1 MAKFTSQEVDAFQKG
16 SNQRAR
22 EIFLKDWDMQRQRLP
37 DSSNVDRIREF
48 IKNVY
53 VDRKYAGGRSSDKP
67 PRDMQSQR
75 NNEDD
80 TRRASSYHSYSQSP
94 PYENQY
100 EDRRYGKKAGVLTRK
115 PGSDRVHYEG
125 KIASFVYSP
134 GRSVEQMSE
143 NRFANEGSVGRVSD
157 HPVSSAGDPYF
168 VGHKLCALV

>member
-16 SNQRAR
+16 SN
-22 EIFLKDWDMQRQRLP
+22 L
-37 DSSNVDRIREF
+37 
-48 IKNVY
+48 
-53 VDRKYAGGRSSDKP
+53 
-67 PRDMQSQR
+67 SQR

-143 NRFANEGSVGRVSD
+143 DRFANEGSVGRVSD
-157 HPVSSAGDPYF
+157 YSVSSAGDPYI
-168 VGHKLCALV
+168 VGHKPCTLV